1 MLEWAL
7 GERPRIAIN
16 AFSMGAWA
24 TGVNMGEALELCGVV
39 KSTGP
44 DLDKILHTLEFFGPR
59 WGYLLCGYPPF
70 MKRVLDGMRQ
80 RGFPIADYEMHA
92 LVGGEGMTE
101 ELRRYLLGGFR
112 SCYSGYGA
120 SDLELGI
127 ALETPEAV
135 RVRGLLNDRAEV
147 RREILEG
154 DHRVPM
160 VFQYN
165 PLTHFLETNERDE
178 LLVTLNHSRV
188 LSPRIRYNIGDEA
201 KLMTRRDILE
211 RLRRLGHD
219 VTAADGRGVSLPYLI
234 LFGRRD
240 QTISIMGA
248 NIYAEDVE
256 RVVYAQPELARG
268 FASFMLTVA
277 EREDRSVFPR
287 LFIEMARRAS
297 ARTAAAGPGRPDP
310 AVPGRDQRRLPPV
323 ADRGRG
329 RPALRRGRFRLGSGT
344 VRRGRAAHQEPL
356 PREGCPVRRPLR
368 GPVAVVILTATS
380 GCALFGGQRESLT
393 PQALGFEHF
402 HNRDFGSP
410 HQTGV
415 PYALA
420 LAAIERY
427 PELLGGDRQRFC
439 EKFGIGFRP
448 DRPDSLPSGFAL
460 RRDGI
465 TGIDF
470 AMTNCSFCHS
480 GQIGGHIVPGLG
492 SRELRLNALNLSDR
506 RCGLAR

>member
-1 MLEWAL
+1 MSPGRWAAWRELRLQGAELLEHHVLKSSRRFRLALRAAREDHALAEGRRRAKLAALRAHRTVPAYRDFLERAGVPSPHVPFERLPVMSKDAYVRAYPTEQRCAGGTFLLPGVAIDESSGSTGRPYNWVRGIHERRRARLELARMLEWAL

-80 RGFPIADYEMHA
+80 RGFPIAEYEMHA

-219 VTAADGRGVSLPYLI
+219 VAAADGRGVSLPYLI

-287 LFIEMARRAS
+287 LFIEWHDEHPPAL
-297 ARTAAAGPGRPDP
+297 PLPD
-310 AVPGRDQRRLPPV
+310 L
-323 ADRGRG
+323 ADRIR
-329 RPALRRGRFRLGSGT
+329 RCLAEINADFRQSLTEDADALRFDVVVFGSGQGPFAGEG
-344 VRRGRAAHQEPL
+344 RRIKNRYLEKAAP
-356 PREGCPVRRPLR
+356 
-368 GPVAVVILTATS
+368 
-380 GCALFGGQRESLT
+380 
-393 PQALGFEHF
+393 
-402 HNRDFGSP
+402 
-410 HQTGV
+410 
-415 PYALA
+415 
-420 LAAIERY
+420 
-427 PELLGGDRQRFC
+427 
-439 EKFGIGFRP
+439 
-448 DRPDSLPSGFAL
+448 
-460 RRDGI
+460 
-465 TGIDF
+465 
-470 AMTNCSFCHS
+470 
-480 GQIGGHIVPGLG
+480 
-492 SRELRLNALNLSDR
+492 
-506 RCGLAR
+506 